1 MAKIIEVQVGDFRDV
16 RSFHLNNIK
25 CERDDY
31 VIIEHNRSS
40 EFGRVVSDTSSN
52 ICKDAK
58 GSTSGKL
65 LRVATIGDMRQ
76 IENNRM
82 KAKEAMVTCLRK
94 IDERQ
99 LEMRLAKCEYAFDNS
114 KIIFFFTA
122 EGRVD
127 FRSLVKDLAKQFRV
141 RIELK
146 QIGVRDKAKIV
157 EGYGVCGRELCCSSY
172 MKDFHQLSIKMAKE
186 QNLPLNPSKVSG
198 VCNRI
203 KCCMAYEYE
212 VYREYSRKMPR
223 MGQKVSTPQGEGRVT
238 SVNILKR
245 FVNIDIGEGKLI
257 KVDYAENVTQ

>member
-1 MAKIIEVQVGDFRDV
+1 MSKLVEVQIGDYRDT
-16 RSFHLNNIK
+16 RFFNLNNVN
-25 CERDDY
+25 CNRNDY
-31 VIIEHNRSS
+31 VIIEYNRSS
-40 EFGRVVSDTSSN
+40 EFGRIVSETSKN
-52 ICKDAK
+52 VCKDAK
-58 GSTSGKL
+58 GSISGKV
-65 LRVATIGDMRQ
+65 LRVATVGDMRQ

-94 IDERQ
+94 INERQ
-99 LEMRLAKCEYAFDNS
+99 LEMRLAKCEYTFDNS

-186 QNLPLNPSKVSG
+186 QNLPLNPSKISG
-198 VCNRI
+198 VCGRI

-223 MGQKVSTPQGEGRVT
+223 LGQKVSTPNGEGRVIN
-238 SVNILKR
+238 VNVLRR
-245 FVNIDIGEGKLI
+245 FVNIDIGDGKSI
-257 KVDYAENVTQ
+257 KVDYVQNES